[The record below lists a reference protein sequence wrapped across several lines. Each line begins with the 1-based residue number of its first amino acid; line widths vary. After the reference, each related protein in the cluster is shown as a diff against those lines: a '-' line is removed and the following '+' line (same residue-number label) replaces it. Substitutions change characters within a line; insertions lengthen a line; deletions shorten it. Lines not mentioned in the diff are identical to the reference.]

1 MITDFVNND
10 PRDVHSDRR
19 MALAARM
26 DMSGLDDPTSGA
38 GRASGVEVRLPDL
51 TAFYQDHA
59 DFVWRTLRRYGV
71 PAASLEDAVQ
81 DVFVVAYNKLA
92 GFEGRSTLKT
102 WIFGIARRVARDY
115 RRGGRAS
122 SIAVERLEALPDSSG
137 WAGGSFEQLELA
149 RLLERALAAIEP
161 EKREAFILVDI
172 EELTIAEAAEVLRAN
187 PNTLYS
193 RLRAARAEIEHAV
206 SPLRSDPERKP

>member
-1 MITDFVNND
+1 
-10 PRDVHSDRR
+10 

-26 DMSGLDDPTSGA
+26 DMSGVDDPTPGA
-38 GRASGVEVRLPDL
+38 VRESGVEVRLPEL
-51 TAFYQDHA
+51 TAFYQGHA

-71 PAASLEDAVQ
+71 PAGSLEDAVQ
-81 DVFVVAYNKLA
+81 DVFVVAYDKLA

-115 RRGGRAS
+115 RHGGRS
-122 SIAVERLEALPDSSG
+122 STIPGERLEALVETTG

-149 RLLERALAAIEP
+149 RLLERALAGIEP

-172 EELTIAEAAEVLRAN
+172 EELTIAEAAEVLGAN

-193 RLRAARAEIEHAV
+193 RLRAARAEIERAV
-206 SPLRSDPERKP
+206 APLRYESERKS